1 MILIMFLSKL
11 KAFQDVLIALILGA
25 IFAICNA
32 DSFFSRFRFYKIYIG
47 LRKPLFKDCMSTV
60 ALSLFCLAIHGQ
72 WHEARWPGAALHLSS
87 LAAWAACGVQSG
99 PMVSC
104 GIWAGGKN
112 QMTKIQLMLRI
123 IAQATG
129 SVLAFAIFGLYFSF
143 RFPGEGPYS
152 HFCGLE
158 SLGGAIVAFVASV
171 VHIRHREQHLRE
183 AAATKAQ

>member
-1 MILIMFLSKL
+1 MFLSKL
-11 KAFQDVLIALILGA
+11 KAFQDVMIALILGA

-32 DSFFSRFRFYKIYIG
+32 DSIFARFRFYKVFIA
-47 LRKPLFKDCMSTV
+47 LRKPLQKDCASTV
-60 ALSLFCLAIHGQ
+60 GLSLLCLALHGQ

-87 LAAWAACGVQSG
+87 LAAWALYGVQTG

-143 RFPGEGPYS
+143 RFPGEGPFS
-152 HFCGLE
+152 HFFGLE
-158 SLGGAIVAFVASV
+158 SLGAAVVAFIASV
-171 VHIRHREQHLRE
+171 AHIRHREQHLRSE
-183 AAATKAQ
+183 AAAAKTQ